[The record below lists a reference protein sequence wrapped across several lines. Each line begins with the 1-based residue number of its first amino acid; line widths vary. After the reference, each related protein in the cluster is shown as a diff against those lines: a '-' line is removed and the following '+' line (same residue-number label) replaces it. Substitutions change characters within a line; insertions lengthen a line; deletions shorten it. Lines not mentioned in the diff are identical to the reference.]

1 MNQIRDELDKAQ
13 LKMLGIANGLL
24 DKLAPSPAAP
34 NAVDTVARRQIANI
48 LRVPSVCARSTCRRT
63 GGCRGEPSQ
72 CLRYALP
79 LLPPEVLAGLLAARG
94 RRSRRRRSA

>member
-1 MNQIRDELDKAQ
+1 MNQIREELDKAQ
-13 LKMLGIANGLL
+13 LKMLGIVGGLL
-24 DKLAPSPAAP
+24 DKLAPAPVSPKAAD
-34 NAVDTVARRQIANI
+34 AVARRQIANI

-63 GGCRGEPSQ
+63 GGCRGEPSE

-79 LLPPEVLAGLLAARG
+79 LLPPAVLAGLFIARG

>member
-1 MNQIRDELDKAQ
+1 MIQIREEIEKAQ
-13 LKMLGIANGLL
+13 LKIIGIANGML
-24 DKLAPSPAAP
+24 DKLAAPPDLPNPSP
-34 NAVDTVARRQIANI
+34 TVVRRQIANI

-63 GGCRGEPSQ
+63 GGCRGEPSE

-79 LLPPEVLAGLLAARG
+79 LLPPAVLAGLLAARR